1 MNLPGTGFWL
11 YWAGASLAA
20 AALAWALGLLL
31 QRSLRL
37 SAAAHG
43 YWFGIWSLAV
53 LPPLAALALSAALPA
68 AALLPPALQPLQPL
82 PLLDALPDWNTSENS
97 DIFQSWNLSEL
108 VPLLLALAYLAGLL
122 LRLWRLAA
130 AHRSLQRLLQ
140 AGATALPEAALPGPH
155 CRAVARQLR
164 QRGIALLSCEA
175 ATSPFALNRPQPAV
189 VLPQALLQR
198 LDDRQLALVLRHE
211 AAHLARRD
219 PQRAALMQ
227 LSASVWWFNPL
238 LPLLAR
244 RVQTAAELCCD
255 ASALREQ
262 GAARQAYARA
272 YLETLR
278 LTAPP
283 ALATAFIP
291 ADRGHHK
298 LRIQHMLHG
307 DPHPPLSRRLRH
319 AVLLALASAG
329 LVVTA
334 TQAVFAGTAAPVATA
349 AADPQPAKAVMT
361 DSSVVTL
368 ARAGGN
374 PAPGSKA
381 AATAHDDAA
390 TAPGH
395 AVAATSQSEATRGRA
410 APALEFRAPLSTRK
424 ISSRYGASG
433 GSRTRPH
440 RGIDFAAARGTP
452 VLAAAAGVVAAAT
465 TRYPEA
471 AIYGT
476 VVVIDHGQG
485 WQTLYAHLA
494 DFSVAPGQ
502 RIDAGTPI
510 GRVGMTGVSTGPHV
524 HMEMFHNGERV
535 DPEPLLR

>member
-1 MNLPGTGFWL
+1 
-11 YWAGASLAA
+11 
-20 AALAWALGLLL
+20 
-31 QRSLRL
+31 
-37 SAAAHG
+37 
-43 YWFGIWSLAV
+43 
-53 LPPLAALALSAALPA
+53 
-68 AALLPPALQPLQPL
+68 
-82 PLLDALPDWNTSENS
+82 
-97 DIFQSWNLSEL
+97 
-108 VPLLLALAYLAGLL
+108 
-122 LRLWRLAA
+122 
-130 AHRSLQRLLQ
+130 
-140 AGATALPEAALPGPH
+140 
-155 CRAVARQLR
+155 
-164 QRGIALLSCEA
+164 
-175 ATSPFALNRPQPAV
+175 
-189 VLPQALLQR
+189 
-198 LDDRQLALVLRHE
+198 
-211 AAHLARRD
+211 
-219 PQRAALMQ
+219 
-227 LSASVWWFNPL
+227 
-238 LPLLAR
+238 
-244 RVQTAAELCCD
+244 
-255 ASALREQ
+255 
-262 GAARQAYARA
+262 
-272 YLETLR
+272 
-278 LTAPP
+278 
-283 ALATAFIP
+283 
-291 ADRGHHK
+291 
-298 LRIQHMLHG
+298 MLHG
-307 DPHPPLSRRLRH
+307 DPHPPLSRRLRR

-381 AATAHDDAA
+381 TATAHDDAA
-390 TAPGH
+390 PAPGH

-502 RIDAGTPI
+502 RMDDGFLTVTVFSRYSKLQLWWHFFTIAFGRREYRPKAVALRVKKLRLDGPRKLPVHLDGTPQKGLWLAEI
-510 GRVGMTGVSTGPHV
+510 SCLPHS
-524 HMEMFHNGERV
+524 
-535 DPEPLLR
+535 LLVFR